1 MQGFLQKFV
10 LTAVLGVSIG
20 AGFGLTQVF
29 DQGPSPGLLS
39 ANAQTQSQNPNIT
52 SQSVAP
58 TTPLDTATDST
69 KVNFSSEPSPTE
81 AENFDFFSDK
91 PVESKEIVVIP
102 PANSKWLT
110 VGGPL
115 ALLAFMG
122 LLLWVTKILIPFEK
136 HTVDI
141 NLRNF
146 PPAAKRGMAIA
157 VVLFGI
163 AFTFGASQVWYQ
175 MQFFSSSAEYIAS
188 MSMGKL
194 IVMTH
199 AHLFGF
205 TTAFFIVGIPFSMQ
219 FNHIRFYQWIFP
231 IGLAASLT
239 DVMSWWGIKYLDHS
253 FEWVSMVCALLFSG
267 TYLFMLIG
275 LLRTLAFPEV
285 IWASDKDRAARI
297 ERIQRKRAAS
307 KEFRKFFDQ

>member
-1 MQGFLQKFV
+1 MLKFIQKLLCV
-10 LTAVLGVSIG
+10 LVLGLGIG
-20 AGFGLTQVF
+20 LG
-29 DQGPSPGLLS
+29 LS
-39 ANAQTQSQNPNIT
+39 ASGLVANTQALALESQG
-52 SQSVAP
+52 QA
-58 TTPLDTATDST
+58 
-69 KVNFSSEPSPTE
+69 E
-81 AENFDFFSDK
+81 AAKDNFDFFSDA
-91 PVESKEIVVIP
+91 PVTSKDVVVVPPPESKWVTI
-102 PANSKWLT
+102 
-110 VGGPL
+110 GGPT
-115 ALLAFMG
+115 G
-122 LLLWVTKILIPFEK
+122 LLLFGALILWIVKVLIPFDK
-136 HTVDI
+136 HSVDI

-146 PPAAKRGMAIA
+146 PPAAKRGMALA
-157 VVLFGI
+157 VVLFGV

-175 MQFFSSSAEYIAS
+175 MQFFNSSAEYIAS

-219 FNHIRFYQWIFP
+219 FNHIRSYQWVFP

-239 DVMSWWGIKYLDHS
+239 DVMSWWGIKYIDHS
-253 FEWVSMVCALLFSG
+253 FEWVSMVCALLFSS
-267 TYLFMLIG
+267 TYLWMLVG

-307 KEFRKFFDQ
+307 KEFKKFFDQ

>member
-1 MQGFLQKFV
+1 MRGFLQKLV
-10 LTAVLGVSIG
+10 LIAVLGLSIG
-20 AGFGLTQVF
+20 AGFGLVHHS
-29 DQGPSPGLLS
+29 DQNPLS
-39 ANAQTQSQNPNIT
+39 AIAQTQTQGSKVGTQNPADET
-52 SQSVAP
+52 SSQK
-58 TTPLDTATDST
+58 TPST
-69 KVNFSSEPSPTE
+69 EDEK
-81 AENFDFFSDK
+81 FDFFSDK
-91 PVESKEIVVIP
+91 QVESKEIVVIP
-102 PANSKWLT
+102 PGNPKWIT
-110 VGGPL
+110 IGGPA
-115 ALLAFMG
+115 ALLAFMV
-122 LLLWVTKILIPFEK
+122 LLLWVTKMLIPFEK

-175 MQFFSSSAEYIAS
+175 MQFFNSSAEYIAS

-219 FNHIRFYQWIFP
+219 FNHIRSYQWVFP

-239 DVMSWWGIKYLDHS
+239 DVMSWWGIKYIDHS
-253 FEWVSMVCALLFSG
+253 FEWVSMVCALLFSS
-267 TYLFMLIG
+267 TYLWMLVG

-307 KEFRKFFDQ
+307 KEFKKFFDQ

>member
-1 MQGFLQKFV
+1 MRVAGMQSFLQKFI

-20 AGFGLTQVF
+20 SGFGLTQGF
-29 DQGPSPGLLS
+29 KIDTPS
-39 ANAQTQSQNPNIT
+39 ANAQTQEQA
-52 SQSVAP
+52 QSSATTASSIDASPAAP
-58 TTPLDTATDST
+58 P
-69 KVNFSSEPSPTE
+69 
-81 AENFDFFSDK
+81 AENFDFFSDA

-102 PANSKWLT
+102 PANSKWIT
-110 VGGPL
+110 VGGPA
-115 ALLAFMG
+115 ALLSFMV
-122 LLLWVTKILIPFEK
+122 LLLWITKILIPFEK

-239 DVMSWWGIKYLDHS
+239 DVMSWWGIKYIDHS
-253 FEWVSMVCALLFSG
+253 FEWVSMVCALLFSA

-307 KEFRKFFDQ
+307 KEFKKFFDQ